1 MMRIITGS
9 ARGTKLAAP
18 EGMTTRPTA
27 ERAKEAVF
35 SSLQFGIRG
44 RTVLD
49 LFAGSGQMGL
59 EALSRGAA
67 FAVFC
72 DSSPEAVAVIKKNA
86 EKTHLSD
93 RCRIVGGDS
102 LDFLRTSARALRF
115 DIVFI
120 DPPYAS
126 GLVPKCLAA
135 LADHGLLNKD
145 AVVIC
150 ETARGADPFG
160 GDAALKNR
168 FEILKESVYGAA
180 YVTIIKPRAG
190 GSE

>member
-67 FAVFC
+67 FAVF
-72 DSSPEAVAVIKKNA
+72 
-86 EKTHLSD
+86 
-93 RCRIVGGDS
+93 
-102 LDFLRTSARALRF
+102 
-115 DIVFI
+115 
-120 DPPYAS
+120 
-126 GLVPKCLAA
+126 
-135 LADHGLLNKD
+135 
-145 AVVIC
+145 
-150 ETARGADPFG
+150 
-160 GDAALKNR
+160 
-168 FEILKESVYGAA
+168 
-180 YVTIIKPRAG
+180 
-190 GSE
+190 

>member
-35 SSLQFGIRG
+35 SSLQFGILG

-93 RCRIVGGDS
+93 RCRIIGGDS
-102 LDFLRTSARALRF
+102 LDFLQTSARALRF

-120 DPPYAS
+120 DRRMPR
-126 GLVPKCLAA
+126 GLFRNVLQRLRTTVC
-135 LADHGLLNKD
+135 
-145 AVVIC
+145 
-150 ETARGADPFG
+150 
-160 GDAALKNR
+160 
-168 FEILKESVYGAA
+168 
-180 YVTIIKPRAG
+180 
-190 GSE
+190 

>member
-102 LDFLRTSARALRF
+102 LDFCEHRRGRCGSISFLLIRRMPRGLFRNVLQRLRTT
-115 DIVFI
+115 V
-120 DPPYAS
+120 
-126 GLVPKCLAA
+126 C
-135 LADHGLLNKD
+135 
-145 AVVIC
+145 
-150 ETARGADPFG
+150 
-160 GDAALKNR
+160 
-168 FEILKESVYGAA
+168 
-180 YVTIIKPRAG
+180 
-190 GSE
+190 